1 MPTRDRD
8 QLEPDNDAPRTPGL
22 TVLLFSHI
30 RSHGSQS
37 PKVGRDGTQS
47 GPQPMAY
54 RENEAQRPQ
63 AFKWIMR
70 GDVNICWRVQVHV
83 RKGRPRNQPL
93 DQVHCRGNTRA
104 HWGLIGLGCQLLII
118 CWFRKARPHIHL
130 AKSGSQNSETF
141 ACILG
146 SSKPCGLIFK
156 TK

>member
-8 QLEPDNDAPRTPGL
+8 QLEPDNDAPRTTWAHGASLLPHTEPWITITKSWERWDPVWPPTHGL
-22 TVLLFSHI
+22 Q
-30 RSHGSQS
+30 RKRGSETPS
-37 PKVGRDGTQS
+37 
-47 GPQPMAY
+47 
-54 RENEAQRPQ
+54 
-63 AFKWIMR
+63 
-70 GDVNICWRVQVHV
+70 VQVDNERRCEHMLEGPSACEEGKAKEPAIGPSSLQ
-83 RKGRPRNQPL
+83 REHK
-93 DQVHCRGNTRA
+93 